1 MKPKLLFV
9 IPDMQLGGALTM
21 NLLLASAL
29 QQRGWHLS
37 VAVLFNRCRAVND
50 DIHSGLELFQLGGT
64 GVSGKVRALAGLL
77 KLARDADVVIGG
89 VECAATSYG
98 YLAAHLVRKPF
109 ISWTHIAFHIH
120 QHRLGRMYRIL
131 NRFVYRRA
139 RWVVFPSRGA
149 RDSLQEALGKK
160 PVKAEWNVIENFIP
174 DQSSPAGVS
183 PDPNVFAQP
192 VVLGI
197 GRLDIQKAF
206 DRLICAHATLL
217 AKGIMHHLVILGEGS
232 QREFL
237 EAEIR
242 RLGVQDSVFLCGHV
256 VDVPRWLAHASVFA
270 LCSKYEGFSLVLL
283 EALACGVPA
292 VAMDC
297 PSGPRE
303 ILQDG
308 ADGLLTPEGD
318 EPAFQ
323 EALARM
329 LTSPELRAEYAA
341 RGRQRAEHYSAERI
355 IPMWESLL
363 ARVGKGGYD

>member
-1 MKPKLLFV
+1 MKLRLLFV
-9 IPDMQLGGALTM
+9 LPDLGPGGAQPM
-21 NLLLASAL
+21 CIRLAHAL
-29 QQRGWHLS
+29 QERGWLVHI
-37 VAVLFNRCRAVND
+37 AVLFDRWRVIND
-50 DIHSGLELFQLGGT
+50 KDCQDLNIAILGGT
-64 GVSGKVRALAGLL
+64 RFSDKMHALWRL
-77 KLARDADVVIGG
+77 KQMANEADIVIGG
-89 VECAATSYG
+89 LESAATTYG
-98 YLAAHLVRKPF
+98 HLVAGLVRKPF
-109 ISWTHIAFHIH
+109 ISWTHIAFHIY
-120 QHRLGRMYRIL
+120 QQRLGKMDRIL
-131 NRFVYRRA
+131 SRFVYRRA

-149 RDSLQEALGKK
+149 RDSLQETLGKQ
-160 PVKAEWNVIENFIP
+160 PVKAEWRVIENFIP

-197 GRLDIQKAF
+197 GRLDVQKAF
-206 DRLICAHATLL
+206 DRLIRAHATLL

-270 LCSKYEGFSLVLL
+270 LCSKYEGLPLALL

-318 EPAFQ
+318 ELAFQ

-329 LTSPELRAEYAA
+329 LTSPELRAEYAT